1 VGRVVKSDVAFV
13 ESRSLLLQVEQKTR
27 LVSVSLSLIVYFA
40 LCRFTCS
47 EVGYYGI
54 LMNNKGMWIGCR

>member
-40 LCRFTCS
+40 LCRVTCL

-54 LMNNKGMWIGCR
+54 LMTNKGKWIGCR